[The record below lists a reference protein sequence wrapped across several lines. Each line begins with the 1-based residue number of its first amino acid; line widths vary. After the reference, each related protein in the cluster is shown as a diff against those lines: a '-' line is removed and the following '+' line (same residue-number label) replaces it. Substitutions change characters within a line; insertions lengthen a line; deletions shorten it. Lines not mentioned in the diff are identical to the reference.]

1 MMPPVGKSGPL
12 THFNSDFDF
21 ASGLSIRCS
30 AASHSSA
37 TLCGGIEVAMPT
49 AMPCAPL
56 ASRFGKPPGITTG
69 SLRLA
74 VVIGAE
80 LDAVLVDAIQQ
91 QLRDRG
97 HARFGVAV
105 GGRVIAVDIAEIAL
119 AVDQRVARGEILR
132 QPHHGVVDRLV
143 AMRMERAH
151 HVADDFCGFLEG
163 RAGIEIEEPHAI
175 EDAPVHRLQPVA
187 GVRQRAMHDGRER
200 IGEIA
205 LFQRIPQHHLVDFGR
220 LFRR

>member
-12 THFNSDFDF
+12 THFSSDFDF

-30 AASHSSA
+30 AASQSSA
-37 TLCGGIEVAMPT
+37 ALCGGIEVAMPT

-56 ASRFGKPPGITTG
+56 ASRFGKPPGSTTG

-80 LDAVLVDAIQQ
+80 LDAVLVDAIEQQ
-91 QLRDRG
+91 PRDVG

-105 GGRVIAVDIAEIAL
+105 GGGIIAVDIAEIAL
-119 AVDQRVARGEILR
+119 AVDQRIARGEILR
-132 QPHHGVVDRLV
+132 QAHHGVVDRLV

-151 HVADDFCGFLEG
+151 HVADDLGGFLER
-163 RAGIEIEEPHAI
+163 RAGVEPQQAHAV

-205 LFQRIPQHHLVDFGR
+205 LFQRIAQHDLVDFGR
-220 LFRR
+220 FFRR